1 MSELKKLLED
11 NKSKFEMNK
20 EELTKRVDFA
30 LATYDMVQ
38 PPINLDSV
46 LHARVKKHY
55 QTLQAMLIDSTD
67 KLSSGYKLDMT
78 NTRRTGAS
86 FTITFLKSE
95 AEQTKEKSLVKKQ
108 VKQDYL
114 AELEA
119 VKQVWIKDLTAN
131 LAKEAEL
138 EAVVIAQ
145 TKTKAI
151 QDELTALL
159 ANK

>member
-1 MSELKKLLED
+1 MSELTKLIEE
-11 NKSKFEMNK
+11 NKGRFEIDK
-20 EELTKRVDFA
+20 IELAKRVDFA

-38 PPINLDSV
+38 PPINLSSPQ
-46 LHARVKKHY
+46 HARLKKHY

-67 KLSSGYKLDMT
+67 KLSNGYKLDMT

-95 AEQTKEKSLVKKQ
+95 AEQTKDKSLVKKQ

-119 VKQVWIKDLTAN
+119 AKQVWIKDLTAN